1 MRYSTYAAI
10 VIGSKNLLMKI
21 YEISQT
27 NGIREIDRLCHEYE
41 LGKEAYGSGRIS
53 FSQIEEI
60 ADVLNHYLQHMEE
73 YDVKEYHCYATS
85 AIRNA
90 KNQLSVLN
98 QIKIRTG
105 VTVQMRSNSEL
116 RFLMYKGIQVSD
128 IDFDKIIEK
137 NTAILDIGSGSVQVS
152 LFDKQALYLTQNMAI
167 GTAKIRELLESVEH
181 NALNYISVLE
191 EYIQYEIDMFR
202 SSYLKDKAIKNVVA
216 IGDEIKNLKRIVP
229 ELNITATLNY
239 DEICYIFKKIKKAS
253 YQDLAV
259 KYGMSIED
267 ARMTL
272 PSVVIYKK
280 FLELS
285 KADTVYVCGTDLCD
299 GSVVDYA
306 LDTGKIKIR
315 HDYYQDIIASVKYIG
330 KRYRSN
336 KVHAEYISQIACEI
350 FDRTVKF
357 HGLSKR
363 DRLVLEISAILHD
376 IGKYVNMNQ
385 PGQNGYQLIIS
396 TEIMGIS
403 HRERQEVANVV
414 RYNTDFLPETD
425 QLESAFLRDEYLRIA
440 KLSAILRLAN
450 ALDRGHSQKYRNRSI
465 VRKGKELIITV
476 ESDQDI
482 TLEISLF
489 EKKAKYFNEILGVKP
504 VLRQKRVF

>member
-1 MRYSTYAAI
+1 
-10 VIGSKNLLMKI
+10 MKSI
-21 YEISQT
+21 
-27 NGIREIDRLCHEYE
+27 C
-41 LGKEAYGSGRIS
+41 
-53 FSQIEEI
+53 
-60 ADVLNHYLQHMEE
+60 
-73 YDVKEYHCYATS
+73 S
-85 AIRNA
+85 AIR
-90 KNQLSVLN
+90 
-98 QIKIRTG
+98 
-105 VTVQMRSNSEL
+105 
-116 RFLMYKGIQVSD
+116 
-128 IDFDKIIEK
+128 
-137 NTAILDIGSGSVQVS
+137 
-152 LFDKQALYLTQNMAI
+152 
-167 GTAKIRELLESVEH
+167 
-181 NALNYISVLE
+181 
-191 EYIQYEIDMFR
+191 
-202 SSYLKDKAIKNVVA
+202 YLKDKAIKNVVA
-216 IGDEIKNLKRIVP
+216 IGDEIKNLKKIVP
-229 ELNITATLNY
+229 ELNPSLTLNY
-239 DEICYIFKKIKKAS
+239 EEICYIFKKIKKAS

-259 KYGMSIED
+259 QYGMSIED

-272 PSVVIYKK
+272 PSVIIYKK

-285 KADTVYVCGTDLCD
+285 KADTVYICDTDLCD

-306 LDTGKIKIR
+306 LKSNKIKIN

-336 KVHAEYISQIACEI
+336 KVHAEYVSELACEI

-363 DRLVLEISAILHD
+363 DRLILEISAILHD

-414 RYNTDFLPETD
+414 RYNTEFLPETD
-425 QLESAFLRDEYLRIA
+425 RLESVFLREEYLRIA

-450 ALDRGHSQKYRNRSI
+450 ALDRGHGQKYQNRNI

-504 VLRQKRVF
+504 VLKQKRVF